1 MYLALVTVMREVVA
15 DLETSYRPHP
25 RAQHWHAALLAKL
38 AEYGELQAEQE
49 VEPPPRHAPA
59 PTPAPAP
66 SLGRE
71 SVHSYMTFSQPFVQ
85 DRSKS

>member
-25 RAQHWHAALLAKL
+25 RARHWQAALLAKL
-38 AEYGELQAEQE
+38 AEYGEMQAEQE
-49 VEPPPRHAPA
+49 VEPPPRPA
-59 PTPAPAP
+59 PAPAP

-71 SVHSYMTFSQPFVQ
+71 LHDYF
-85 DRSKS
+85 

>member
-15 DLETSYRPHP
+15 DLETSFRPHP

-49 VEPPPRHAPA
+49 VEPQPRHAPA
-59 PTPAPAP
+59 PAPAP

-71 SVHSYMTFSQPFVQ
+71 FVHSYMTFSQP
-85 DRSKS
+85 